1 MTSSI
6 CKCLSVD
13 IFLGKLF
20 QFLSIKK
27 SIIHF
32 GEMSSLSAVT
42 KDQGE
47 LIVTAT
53 AGLRELPSGDQD
65 KYLTDFLRCRLKKYS
80 LTSLVQNTEG
90 GGLPLATQSNLAM
103 PLRPT
108 LAAEGR
114 TMNTGSA
121 ENKNI
126 FITK

>member
-1 MTSSI
+1 
-6 CKCLSVD
+6 
-13 IFLGKLF
+13 
-20 QFLSIKK
+20 
-27 SIIHF
+27 
-32 GEMSSLSAVT
+32 MSSLSAVT

-53 AGLRELPSGDQD
+53 AGLRELPSRIKTKSCQV
-65 KYLTDFLRCRLKKYS
+65 FLIQLEKWS

-121 ENKNI
+121 ENTNI

>member
-1 MTSSI
+1 
-6 CKCLSVD
+6 
-13 IFLGKLF
+13 
-20 QFLSIKK
+20 
-27 SIIHF
+27 
-32 GEMSSLSAVT
+32 MSSLSAVT

-53 AGLRELPSGDQD
+53 AGPSELPSGDQD
-65 KYLTDFLRCRLKKYS
+65 KF
-80 LTSLVQNTEG
+80 LTSLVQNTDG

-121 ENKNI
+121 ENTNI